1 MVLPSTSAD
10 ILEPGNPYMLE
21 TQRYSPD
28 PDLSPLQ
35 HHVLSLLAQ
44 GVSTTAAAAAA
55 GVHRNTVGTW
65 RRTSPAFA
73 RELEFA
79 ARERSMF
86 WHDQAA
92 ALAEKAVA
100 VLSEILDD
108 KNASPALRLRAALKV
123 IAMAADPQPRPMK
136 AFPTSAAEAEAVHGR
151 TLLLHSLMNEQENE
165 PAQNDENEQ
174 HSAQNCTNQ
183 PIRRAP
189 EPGRN
194 TPCPCKS
201 GLKYKR
207 CCLNRRADC
216 PTEALAQAS

>member
-1 MVLPSTSAD
+1 MP
-10 ILEPGNPYMLE
+10 E

-28 PDLSPLQ
+28 PDLSPAQ

-73 RELEFA
+73 REIEFA
-79 ARERSMF
+79 ARERSLF

-92 ALAEKAVA
+92 ALAEKAVT

-108 KNASPALRLRAALKV
+108 KSASPALRLRAALKV
-123 IAMAADPQPRPMK
+123 ISMASDPQPGPMK
-136 AFPTSAAEAEAVHGR
+136 PFPTSAAEAEAVHGR
-151 TLLLHSLMNEQENE
+151 TLLLHSLMNQERNEEEQ
-165 PAQNDENEQ
+165 PAESPQNTATVQ
-174 HSAQNCTNQ
+174 HSAQSCTVQ

-207 CCLNRRADC
+207 CCANR
-216 PTEALAQAS
+216 PVQAMAKAS

>member
-1 MVLPSTSAD
+1 MP
-10 ILEPGNPYMLE
+10 E

-28 PDLSPLQ
+28 PDLSPAQ

-44 GVSTTAAAAAA
+44 GVSTTEAAAAA

-65 RRTSPAFA
+65 RRTNPAFA

-92 ALAEKAVA
+92 ALAEKAVT

-108 KNASPALRLRAALKV
+108 TTASPALRLRAALKV
-123 IAMAADPQPRPMK
+123 IDLASDPQPGPMK

-151 TLLLHSLMNEQENE
+151 TLLLHSLMNESENT
-165 PAQNDENEQ
+165 ENVQ
-174 HSAQNCTNQ
+174 HSAQSCTAPSRAQ
-183 PIRRAP
+183 PIRRDP

-194 TPCPCKS
+194 RPCPCRS

-207 CCLNRRADC
+207 CCLNR
-216 PTEALAQAS
+216 PAQTMAKAS

>member
-1 MVLPSTSAD
+1 MQ
-10 ILEPGNPYMLE
+10 E

-28 PDLSPLQ
+28 PDLSPAQ

-44 GVSTTAAAAAA
+44 GVSTTEAAAAA

-65 RRTSPAFA
+65 RRTNPAFA

-108 KNASPALRLRAALKV
+108 KTASPSLRLRAALKV
-123 IAMAADPQPRPMK
+123 VSMASDPQPRPMK
-136 AFPTSAAEAEAVHGR
+136 PFPTSAAEAEAVHGR
-151 TLLLHSLMNEQENE
+151 TLLLRSLINESE
-165 PAQNDENEQ
+165 AQSDENVQ
-174 HSAQNCTNQ
+174 HSAQSCTAPCTTQ
-183 PIRRAP
+183 PIRRTP

-207 CCLNRRADC
+207 CCANS
-216 PTEALAQAS
+216 Q

>member
-1 MVLPSTSAD
+1 MP
-10 ILEPGNPYMLE
+10 E

-28 PDLSPLQ
+28 PDLSPAQ

-44 GVSTTAAAAAA
+44 GVSTTEAATAA

-65 RRTSPAFA
+65 RRTNPAFA
-73 RELEFA
+73 REIEFA

-108 KNASPALRLRAALKV
+108 KTASPALRLRAALKV
-123 IAMAADPQPRPMK
+123 ISMASDPQPGPMK
-136 AFPTSAAEAEAVHGR
+136 PFPTSAAEAEAVHGR
-151 TLLLHSLMNEQENE
+151 TLLLHSLMNESPEPQNTENV
-165 PAQNDENEQ
+165 Q
-174 HSAQNCTNQ
+174 HSAQSCTAPSTNQ
-183 PIRRAP
+183 PVRRAP

-194 TPCPCKS
+194 SPCPCKS

-207 CCLNRRADC
+207 CCANS
-216 PTEALAQAS
+216 PAQAMAKAS

>member
-1 MVLPSTSAD
+1 MPD
-10 ILEPGNPYMLE
+10 

-28 PDLSPLQ
+28 PDLSPAQ

-44 GVSTTAAAAAA
+44 GVSTTEAAAAA

-65 RRTSPAFA
+65 RRTHPAFA

-108 KNASPALRLRAALKV
+108 KTASPSLRLRAALKV
-123 IAMAADPQPRPMK
+123 IDMAADPLPAPMK
-136 AFPTSAAEAEAVHGR
+136 AFPTSK
-151 TLLLHSLMNEQENE
+151 N
-165 PAQNDENEQ
+165 AQAHNDENVQ
-174 HSAQNCTNQ
+174 HSAQSCTAQPTNQ

-207 CCLNRRADC
+207 CCWNRSAN
-216 PTEALAQAS
+216 PPAQEAMAA

>member
-1 MVLPSTSAD
+1 MH
-10 ILEPGNPYMLE
+10 IE
-21 TQRYSPD
+21 RYSPD
-28 PDLSPLQ
+28 PTLTPTQ

-44 GVSTTAAAAAA
+44 GISTTEAAAAA

-65 RRTSPAFA
+65 RRTDPAFA

-92 ALAEKAVA
+92 ALAEKAVT

-108 KNASPALRLRAALKV
+108 QTASPSLRLRAALKV
-123 IAMAADPQPRPMK
+123 IDMASDPQPGPMK
-136 AFPTSAAEAEAVHGR
+136 PFPTSAAEAEAVHGR

-165 PAQNDENEQ
+165 PAQSTENVQ
-174 HSAQNCTNQ
+174 HSAQSCPAPSTVQ
-183 PIRRAP
+183 PVRRVP
-189 EPGRN
+189 DPGRN
-194 TPCPCKS
+194 SPCPCKS

-207 CCLNRRADC
+207 CCGSFNRS
-216 PTEALAQAS
+216 PTPTPQSHSEDTL

>member
-1 MVLPSTSAD
+1 MQ
-10 ILEPGNPYMLE
+10 E

-28 PDLSPLQ
+28 PNLSPAQ

-44 GVSTTAAAAAA
+44 GVSTTEAAAAA

-65 RRTSPAFA
+65 RRTHPSFA

-79 ARERSMF
+79 ARERSLF

-92 ALAEKAVA
+92 ALADKAVA

-108 KNASPALRLRAALKV
+108 KTASPALRLRAALKV
-123 IAMAADPQPRPMK
+123 VSLASDPQPGPMK
-136 AFPTSAAEAEAVHGR
+136 PFPASAAEAEAVQGR
-151 TLLLHSLMNEQENE
+151 ALLLHSLMDE
-165 PAQNDENEQ
+165 PAPATESENL
-174 HSAQNCTNQ
+174 HNPAQSCTAASTNQ

-207 CCLNRRADC
+207 CCANRPPSQQPIANSQQ
-216 PTEALAQAS
+216 PKV

>member
-1 MVLPSTSAD
+1 MSRVVVAS
-10 ILEPGNPYMLE
+10 
-21 TQRYSPD
+21 
-28 PDLSPLQ
+28 
-35 HHVLSLLAQ
+35 
-44 GVSTTAAAAAA
+44 
-55 GVHRNTVGTW
+55 
-65 RRTSPAFA
+65 
-73 RELEFA
+73 

-92 ALAEKAVA
+92 ALAEQAVT

-108 KNASPALRLRAALKV
+108 KTASPALRLRAALKV
-123 IAMAADPQPRPMK
+123 ISMASDPQPRPMK
-136 AFPTSAAEAEAVHGR
+136 PFPTSAAEAEAVHGR

-165 PAQNDENEQ
+165 PAQTTENVQ
-174 HSAQNCTNQ
+174 HSAQSCTAQ

-207 CCLNRRADC
+207 CCANRSPAEYATSQSVG
-216 PTEALAQAS
+216 PASSCC

>member
-1 MVLPSTSAD
+1 MP
-10 ILEPGNPYMLE
+10 E

-28 PDLSPLQ
+28 PDLSPVQ

-44 GVSTTAAAAAA
+44 GVSTTEAAAAA

-65 RRTSPAFA
+65 RRTTPAFA

-92 ALAEKAVA
+92 ALAEKAVM

-108 KNASPALRLRAALKV
+108 KSASPSLRLRAALKV
-123 IAMAADPQPRPMK
+123 IDMASDPQPRPMK
-136 AFPTSAAEAEAVHGR
+136 PFPTSAAEAEAVHGR
-151 TLLLHSLMNEQENE
+151 TLLLHSLMNEQVNE
-165 PAQNDENEQ
+165 PETTENVQ
-174 HSAQNCTNQ
+174 HSAQSRTAPSTNQ
-183 PIRRAP
+183 PVRRAP

-207 CCLNRRADC
+207 CCANSQQLTANSSC
-216 PTEALAQAS
+216 

>member
-1 MVLPSTSAD
+1 MP
-10 ILEPGNPYMLE
+10 E

-28 PDLSPLQ
+28 PDLSPVQ

-73 RELEFA
+73 REIEFA
-79 ARERSMF
+79 ARERSLF

-92 ALAEKAVA
+92 GLAEKAVT

-108 KNASPALRLRAALKV
+108 KSSSPALRLRAALKV
-123 IAMAADPQPRPMK
+123 ISMASDPQPGPMK
-136 AFPTSAAEAEAVHGR
+136 PFPTSAAEAEAVHGR
-151 TLLLHSLMNEQENE
+151 TLLLHSLMNRNLNEE
-165 PAQNDENEQ
+165 PAESPKNTETVQ
-174 HSAQNCTNQ
+174 HSAQSCPAPSPTQ

-207 CCLNRRADC
+207 CCANR
-216 PTEALAQAS
+216 PVQAMAKAS

>member
-1 MVLPSTSAD
+1 MQ
-10 ILEPGNPYMLE
+10 E
-21 TQRYSPD
+21 TQRYTPD
-28 PDLSPLQ
+28 PDLSPAQ

-44 GVSTTAAAAAA
+44 GVSTTEAAAAA

-65 RRTSPAFA
+65 RRTHPAFA

-108 KNASPALRLRAALKV
+108 KTASPSLRLRAALKV
-123 IAMAADPQPRPMK
+123 IDMAADPQPVPMK
-136 AFPTSAAEAEAVHGR
+136 AFPISAAPHG
-151 TLLLHSLMNEQENE
+151 
-165 PAQNDENEQ
+165 PAHNDENVQ
-174 HSAQNCTNQ
+174 HSAQSCTAQPTNQPTNQ
-183 PIRRAP
+183 PIRPAS

-207 CCLNRRADC
+207 CCWNRSAN
-216 PTEALAQAS
+216 PPAQEAMAA

>member
-1 MVLPSTSAD
+1 MP
-10 ILEPGNPYMLE
+10 E

-28 PDLSPLQ
+28 PNLSPIQ

-44 GVSTTAAAAAA
+44 GVSTTEAAAAA

-65 RRTSPAFA
+65 RRTNPAFA

-108 KNASPALRLRAALKV
+108 KSASPSLRLRAALKV
-123 IAMAADPQPRPMK
+123 IDMASNPQPGPLK

-165 PAQNDENEQ
+165 NVQ
-174 HSAQNCTNQ
+174 HSAQSRT
-183 PIRRAP
+183 AP
-189 EPGRN
+189 SATQPGRN

-207 CCLNRRADC
+207 CCAKRRDNSPIGSAIAFD
-216 PTEALAQAS
+216 QAS

>member
-1 MVLPSTSAD
+1 
-10 ILEPGNPYMLE
+10 
-21 TQRYSPD
+21 
-28 PDLSPLQ
+28 
-35 HHVLSLLAQ
+35 
-44 GVSTTAAAAAA
+44 VSTTEAAAAA

-65 RRTSPAFA
+65 RRTNPAFA

-92 ALAEKAVA
+92 ALAEKAVL

-108 KNASPALRLRAALKV
+108 KTASPSLRLRAALKV
-123 IAMAADPQPRPMK
+123 ISMAADPQPRPMK
-136 AFPTSAAEAEAVHGR
+136 PFPTSAAEAEAVHGR
-151 TLLLHSLMNEQENE
+151 TLLLQSLMKEQENE
-165 PAQNDENEQ
+165 PAQDDENVQ
-174 HSAQNCTNQ
+174 HSAQSCTATSPTQ
-183 PIRRAP
+183 PIRRTP

-207 CCLNRRADC
+207 CCAIAKSQQLTAN
-216 PTEALAQAS
+216 S

>member
-1 MVLPSTSAD
+1 MQ
-10 ILEPGNPYMLE
+10 E

-28 PDLSPLQ
+28 PSLSPAQ
-35 HHVLSLLAQ
+35 HHVLSLLVQ
-44 GVSTTAAAAAA
+44 GVSTSAAAAAA

-65 RRTSPAFA
+65 RRTHPAFA

-79 ARERSMF
+79 ARERSMY

-92 ALAEKAVA
+92 ALAEKAVS

-108 KNASPALRLRAALKV
+108 KTASPALRLRAALKV
-123 IAMAADPQPRPMK
+123 ISLASDPQP
-136 AFPTSAAEAEAVHGR
+136 AESEAVHGAQD
-151 TLLLHSLMNEQENE
+151 TENV
-165 PAQNDENEQ
+165 Q
-174 HSAQNCTNQ
+174 HSAQNCTAPSTNQ
-183 PIRRAP
+183 PIRRPP

-207 CCLNRRADC
+207 CCANRPLQ
-216 PTEALAQAS
+216 PTANSQQLTANG

>member
-1 MVLPSTSAD
+1 MP
-10 ILEPGNPYMLE
+10 E

-28 PDLSPLQ
+28 PDLSPTQ

-44 GVSTTAAAAAA
+44 GVSTTEAASAA

-65 RRTSPAFA
+65 RRTHPAFA

-86 WHDQAA
+86 WHDKAA
-92 ALAEKAVA
+92 ALAEKAVT

-108 KNASPALRLRAALKV
+108 KSASPALRLRAALKV
-123 IAMAADPQPRPMK
+123 ISMASDPQPGPMK
-136 AFPTSAAEAEAVHGR
+136 AFPTSAAEAEAIHGR
-151 TLLLHSLMNEQENE
+151 TLLLHSLMNEEQTEE
-165 PAQNDENEQ
+165 QPQNTEIVQ
-174 HSAQNCTNQ
+174 HSAQSCTAPSTTQ

-194 TPCPCKS
+194 TLCPCKS

-207 CCLNRRADC
+207 CCLYRPAH
-216 PTEALAQAS
+216 PPSQAMANAG